1 MTVLL
6 DKRRDI
12 TLEVVR
18 RVAWQGEQVRLSED
32 ALARI
37 AAARAA
43 FEELLERDDVS
54 IYGVTTGYG
63 DRANVRLEREE
74 RLEQAR
80 RGVARLQVA
89 FGESLPERVTRAVVL
104 ARLASFVEGHAAV
117 RPMLAEAVARMLDG
131 ALPPVPAH
139 AHGGAGEII
148 PLGHLFGG
156 LDGIEFAEKE
166 SLALVNG
173 SPCAAALVADAAL
186 AARPRLALAEEVFA
200 LSAETI
206 RAPHDAYDVA
216 LEDLWG
222 DEHEAAALR
231 RFRQLLTGGDPVR
244 RPYQAP
250 VSYRILPRVLGQA
263 RRAMAEAERA
273 AVVSLASVADNPV
286 FVPPGAGR
294 SEGLVLSNGSYHNS
308 QAPAALDGLAGSYA
322 DLCQLVERHVD
333 ALLTDPTVGGAIERA
348 PVDMVTA
355 GFAEEARHRAQ
366 RTALPPAGSG
376 QNDVG
381 SPSFLAW
388 EREEAAASCLA
399 GSLAVLAALASL
411 ALAEAGRPATPPLA
425 DLLNET
431 RRHVP
436 PGSFPSGPGDG
447 IGKLADVFVARSGFP
462 KP

>member
-6 DKRRDI
+6 DSRRDI
-12 TLEVVR
+12 TLEAVR
-18 RVAWQGEQVRLSED
+18 RVAWQGEQVRLSEG

-37 AAARAA
+37 ETARAA

-63 DRANVRLEREE
+63 DRANVRLEPEE

-80 RGVARLQVA
+80 QGVARLQVA
-89 FGESLPERVTRAVVL
+89 FGESLPQRVTRAIVL
-104 ARLASFVEGHAAV
+104 ARLASFVEGHSAI
-117 RPMLAEAVARMLDG
+117 RPMLAEAVARMLD
-131 ALPPVPAH
+131 ADLPPVPAH

-148 PLGHLFGG
+148 PLGHLFAD
-156 LDGIEFAEKE
+156 LAGIEFAEKE

-186 AARPRLALAEEVFA
+186 LAVPRLALAEEVFA

-206 RAPHDAYDVA
+206 RAPHDAYDAA

-222 DEHEAAALR
+222 DKHEAAALR
-231 RFRQLLTGGDPVR
+231 RFRELLAGGDVAR

-263 RRAMAEAERA
+263 RRAAAEAERA
-273 AVVSLASVADNPV
+273 AAVSLTSVADNPV
-286 FVPPGAGR
+286 FVPPGPGR
-294 SEGLVLSNGSYHNS
+294 PLGLILSNGSYHNS
-308 QAPAALDGLAGSYA
+308 QAPAALDGLAGAYA

-333 ALLTDPTVGGAIERA
+333 TLLTDPTVGGAIERA

-388 EREEAAASCLA
+388 ERAEATATSLV
-399 GSLAVLAALASL
+399 GSLAVLAALASSVL
-411 ALAEAGRPATPPLA
+411 DGAGRTATPALAE
-425 DLLNET
+425 LLGET
-431 RRHVP
+431 RRHVTP
-436 PGSFPSGPGDG
+436 ASFPSGPGGG
-447 IGKLADVFVARSGFP
+447 IGKLAEAFAARSGAP
-462 KP
+462 KD